1 MTKNV
6 LTTLLLAALAVAMP
20 LQAQDDGDARL
31 DIDSNVSFDGLV
43 KVDSDHFR
51 YVWVKPDIDFARYT
65 QVMPGEAVFQFRPV
79 TRS

>member
-51 YVWVKPDIDFARYT
+51 YVRVKPDIDFARYT